1 MTSRKFKVW
10 LDSGANIHS
19 SRSQVISLS
28 DIVFTDAEWDAM
40 EESEQE
46 EVMRDIAFDH
56 SDWGY
61 TELELGDDDDL

>member
-19 SRSQVISLS
+19 NRSQIIDLKA
-28 DIVFTDAEWDAM
+28 IGYTNEEWDAL

-46 EVMRDIAFDH
+46 KLMKDIAFDH
-56 SDWGY
+56 ADWGY
-61 TELELGDDDDL
+61 QEIEGYNYDL